1 MKQLLAVD
9 EESMT
14 ATLEPGLRG
23 PEAEALLNERGFE
36 TILDPM
42 MTIVDIDAPEMDLSG
57 IQALLM
63 TSANGVRAFA
73 RREEDRQTPVYVVG
87 DASAQVA
94 RDLGFIAVTS
104 AGGDVETL
112 AALVQNELNPGQGAL
127 LHIAASRVA
136 GDLSGL
142 LEAAGFEV
150 RRLVLYEATAAD
162 ALSPKTLVELDAGTL
177 DDADMAFAQDHLRIL
192 SGLYGLLRPLDLIQP
207 YRLEM
212 GSRFNPPR
220 GGDLYEFWDGR
231 LTAAINRLS
240 DIENRLQAEQSVR
253 ARAAEGRILPVLGLL
268 LLLLIGAIVLGAI
281 LVARAAQAETEA
293 AQAREL
299 EIARDRANLLAQ
311 ELNHRVK
318 NLFAMVLA
326 IVQMSAREAS
336 EVAEY
341 KERIVSRIHALLT
354 AHEVSQG
361 ELERPV
367 ASLRALVETSL
378 APYRSSKHPAEIEG
392 PDVMLP
398 AKRVTPL
405 GLVLHELTTNAVKYG
420 AWKNRG
426 TVHVSWTEDEGML
439 TLTWRESGADLE
451 ELPERKGFGSL
462 LMTSAARQF
471 GGTFERNFTKDGLQV
486 SIVLPVTD

>member
-1 MKQLLAVD
+1 LGGSTLSEIEDFVARTRNPRWMNVALLLVIAAAMFATIVLAYQTVEAERAQRRQVERTVEVLEELRQINSAALSGETGQRGYLITLDRRYLAPYQMAREQLEPSLDRVRVLLGDDATARQVELIDQIDALARAKFD
-9 EESMT
+9 EMAESVELLENGRLLDARR
-14 ATLEPGLRG
+14 ATLTDEGVEAMERLVRAIAEMEDIESRILAERAAEAARSEARVLPLLGALFVLLIIAMLAGARLVG
-23 PEAEALLNERGFE
+23 RAARAEAEA
-36 TILDPM
+36 
-42 MTIVDIDAPEMDLSG
+42 S
-57 IQALLM
+57 QA
-63 TSANGVRAFA
+63 A
-73 RREEDRQTPVYVVG
+73 
-87 DASAQVA
+87 
-94 RDLGFIAVTS
+94 AVS
-104 AGGDVETL
+104 E
-112 AALVQNELNPGQGAL
+112 
-127 LHIAASRVA
+127 
-136 GDLSGL
+136 
-142 LEAAGFEV
+142 
-150 RRLVLYEATAAD
+150 
-162 ALSPKTLVELDAGTL
+162 
-177 DDADMAFAQDHLRIL
+177 
-192 SGLYGLLRPLDLIQP
+192 
-207 YRLEM
+207 
-212 GSRFNPPR
+212 
-220 GGDLYEFWDGR
+220 
-231 LTAAINRLS
+231 
-240 DIENRLQAEQSVR
+240 
-253 ARAAEGRILPVLGLL
+253 
-268 LLLLIGAIVLGAI
+268 
-281 LVARAAQAETEA
+281 
-293 AQAREL
+293 
-299 EIARDRANLLAQ
+299 ARDRADLLAR

-318 NLFAMVLA
+318 NLFAVILA
-326 IVQMSAREAS
+326 IVQMSARDKPEAK
-336 EVAEY
+336 EVTDSIAQ
-341 KERIVSRIHALLT
+341 RIRALLT

>member
-1 MKQLLAVD
+1 MGGSTLSEIEDFVARTRNPRWMNVALLLVIAAAMFATIVLAYQTVEAERAQRRQVERTVEVLEELRQINSAALSGETGQRGYLITLDRRYLAPYQMAREQLEPSLDRVRVLLGDDATARQVELLDQIDALARAKFD
-9 EESMT
+9 EMAESVELLENGRLLDARR
-14 ATLEPGLRG
+14 ATLTDEGVEAMERLVRAIAEMEDIESRILAERAAEAARSEARVLPLLGALFVLLIIAMLAGARLVG
-23 PEAEALLNERGFE
+23 RAARAEAEA
-36 TILDPM
+36 
-42 MTIVDIDAPEMDLSG
+42 S
-57 IQALLM
+57 QA
-63 TSANGVRAFA
+63 A
-73 RREEDRQTPVYVVG
+73 
-87 DASAQVA
+87 
-94 RDLGFIAVTS
+94 AVS
-104 AGGDVETL
+104 E
-112 AALVQNELNPGQGAL
+112 
-127 LHIAASRVA
+127 
-136 GDLSGL
+136 
-142 LEAAGFEV
+142 
-150 RRLVLYEATAAD
+150 
-162 ALSPKTLVELDAGTL
+162 
-177 DDADMAFAQDHLRIL
+177 
-192 SGLYGLLRPLDLIQP
+192 
-207 YRLEM
+207 
-212 GSRFNPPR
+212 
-220 GGDLYEFWDGR
+220 
-231 LTAAINRLS
+231 
-240 DIENRLQAEQSVR
+240 
-253 ARAAEGRILPVLGLL
+253 
-268 LLLLIGAIVLGAI
+268 
-281 LVARAAQAETEA
+281 
-293 AQAREL
+293 
-299 EIARDRANLLAQ
+299 ARDRADLLAR

-318 NLFAMVLA
+318 NLFAVILA
-326 IVQMSAREAS
+326 IVQMSARDKPEAK
-336 EVAEY
+336 EVTDSIAQ
-341 KERIVSRIHALLT
+341 RIRALLT